1 MKWIKFSTQGVERM
15 STKGTKKKL
24 NKKKKLARTFLRAM
38 LGTGL
43 ICIIAIVS
51 LVGCYNYFFK
61 EEGTSNKPGKNQ
73 GATKKEEKLE
83 DIYKNVAVFGVDKDG
98 YRTDVIFVVNFNSET
113 NKVKVLSV
121 PRDTKVTWSEEQKQ
135 SLRDLGKGV
144 RTVSKINE
152 MTAYGGIENIRDFTI
167 NELERMLGVTID
179 NYVIF
184 NIKAFNE
191 IVDAIGGV
199 DLYVPQDMKHTDY
212 AGELFIDLKE
222 GQQHLD
228 GDKAEQFVRFRSYP
242 NGDVDRVA
250 AQQVFLRAFADKL
263 LSPSIITKIPKLV
276 SIVFNS
282 ITTDINLTEIP
293 QYYQYINNFNGENI
307 SFHILPGE
315 GRYEGGASYFFPD
328 LDALDAVIQEVFFD
342 TVPAGQEP
350 VEEEVV
356 IDKEV
361 SITILNGSGI
371 TGAAGRARDQ
381 LVEQGY
387 TVSEVGNYQTHDV
400 VTTMVIAK
408 DETKAKQFLTYYPNA
423 QITQD
428 ETIATDIQIVIGT
441 DIETSV
447 E

>member
-1 MKWIKFSTQGVERM
+1 M
-15 STKGTKKKL
+15 STNGTKKKL
-24 NKKKKLARTFLRAM
+24 NKKNKLTRTFFRAM

-43 ICIIAIVS
+43 ICILAIVS
-51 LVGCYNYFFK
+51 LVGCYNYFLK
-61 EEGTSNKPGKNQ
+61 DEGTSDKPGKNQ
-73 GATKKEEKLE
+73 GITKKEEKVE
-83 DIYKNVAVFGVDKDG
+83 KIYKNVAVFGVDKDG

-121 PRDTKVTWSEEQKQ
+121 PRDTKVNWSEEQQQ

-179 NYVIF
+179 NYVIV
-184 NIKAFNE
+184 NIDAFNE

-199 DLYVPQDMKHTDY
+199 DLYVPQDMYHTDY

-250 AQQVFLRAFADKL
+250 AQQIFLKAFADKL
-263 LSPSIITKIPKLV
+263 LSPSTITKIPKLV
-276 SIVFNS
+276 SILFNS
-282 ITTDINLTEIP
+282 ITTDVSLTEIP
-293 QYYQYINNFNGENI
+293 QYYQYINDFNIENL
-307 SFHILPGE
+307 SFYTLPGE

-328 LDALDAVIQEVFFD
+328 LGALDAVIQEVFFD
-342 TVPAGQEP
+342 TVPAGQEA
-350 VEEEVV
+350 EEIV

-361 SITILNGSGI
+361 SLTILNGSGI
-371 TGAAGRARDQ
+371 TGAAGRARDA
-381 LVEQGY
+381 LTEQGY
-387 TVSEVGNYQTHDV
+387 TIHEVANYETQDV
-400 VTTMVIAK
+400 ETTMIKAK

-423 QITQD
+423 QIIKD
-428 ETIATDIQIVIGT
+428 ETLTTDVQIVLGT
-441 DIETSV
+441 DSEISDQQ
-447 E
+447 